1 MLCRWFQARIDVLSV
16 LFISSVAFSSVPLSS
31 CKITLYAILIYTI
44 VHRAPN
50 STCTCIYF
58 EYLAVDAGLIGLAL
72 TYALSMGSIFQYCI
86 KQSTILEGL
95 VSVNICQLLTVFYI

>member
-1 MLCRWFQARIDVLSV
+1 M
-16 LFISSVAFSSVPLSS
+16 PLSS

>member
-1 MLCRWFQARIDVLSV
+1 MFSV
-16 LFISSVAFSSVPLSS
+16 FYLFHQLLFLQCPLAPVRY
-31 CKITLYAILIYTI
+31 LFYAILMYTI
-44 VHRAPN
+44 VCHVPN
-50 STCTCIYF
+50 SICTCIYF

-95 VSVNICQLLTVFYI
+95 VSLNMFLLLTLFFI

>member
-1 MLCRWFQARIDVLSV
+1 M
-16 LFISSVAFSSVPLSS
+16 
-31 CKITLYAILIYTI
+31 YTI
-44 VHRAPN
+44 VCHIPN
-50 STCTCIYF
+50 NTHTCMYF

-95 VSVNICQLLTVFYI
+95 VSLNIFLLLTVFFI